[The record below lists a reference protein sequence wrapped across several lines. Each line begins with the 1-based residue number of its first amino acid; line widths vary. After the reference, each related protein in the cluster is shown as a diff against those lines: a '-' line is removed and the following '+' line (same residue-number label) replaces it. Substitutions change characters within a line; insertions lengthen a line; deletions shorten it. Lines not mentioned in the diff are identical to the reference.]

1 MMSPRGAT
9 DCGCSVSCSPTSTP
23 PLPPK
28 SCCSTSGKTNHE
40 GTKGTKV
47 FTKKTSQVRVL
58 FAMAVPESSRSARNA
73 QEFSDRKDRL
83 GDFFVL
89 FVSSCFFRANQ
100 PYVPVLPSVTRQ
112 TMAELTAPYRGTRRR
127 LRSSVICSSS
137 DIAASSSSLTVRGP
151 NRTRPSCARSRLP

>member
-1 MMSPRGAT
+1 MSPRGAT

-47 FTKKTSQVRVL
+47 FTKKTSQVRVF

-89 FVSSCFFRANQ
+89 FVSSCYFRANQ
-100 PYVPVLPSVTRQ
+100 PYRFGF
-112 TMAELTAPYRGTRRR
+112 A
-127 LRSSVICSSS
+127 
-137 DIAASSSSLTVRGP
+137 VRDVADDGG
-151 NRTRPSCARSRLP
+151 ADG

>member
-1 MMSPRGAT
+1 VSPRNEESKNDEPQRGDRLRLQRELQPYLNAP
-9 DCGCSVSCSPTSTP
+9 S
-23 PLPPK
+23 PPK
-28 SCCSTSGKTNHE
+28 SCCSTSGKTNYE

-89 FVSSCFFRANQ
+89 FVSSCYFRANQ
-100 PYVPVLPSVTRQ
+100 PYRFGF
-112 TMAELTAPYRGTRRR
+112 A
-127 LRSSVICSSS
+127 
-137 DIAASSSSLTVRGP
+137 VRDVADDGG
-151 NRTRPSCARSRLP
+151 ADG